1 MLTKVVSHHSAQ
13 ESHIGDAGSGL
24 ELLLAGLGAEPCLLQ
39 APPQHGRLRHEQEAG
54 QSLHPGQGMV

>member
-1 MLTKVVSHHSAQ
+1 MLNKVVSHHHAQ

-24 ELLLAGLGAEPCLLQ
+24 ELLLAGLGAEPSLLQ

-54 QSLHPGQGMV
+54 QSLHRAQGMV